1 MLCEYCQLWC
11 CKNIIIIVHK
21 INVTIITCLQENWE
35 NMLMFLRY
43 SDLMNLWKYK
53 WHCKTIFDI
62 IACVVVRILWE
73 YCKTT
78 VRQWPWDGSIHHSTN
93 LFKKETLEKN
103 CSHSSFTL
111 RLRHLRKH
119 FTWKDKKNILLCSDH
134 WCTSAV
140 EYDSSWWF
148 PLLHLDIETFG
159 IISSSSNRALDF
171 ENLGG
176 QEVKTSLKTLRS
188 DCCNA
193 FNIRDI
199 HLHNFCLFGTS
210 PSSISMC
217 HLTKARK
224 IPQLILNFRRECWW
238 SWCFELT

>member
-1 MLCEYCQLWC
+1 M
-11 CKNIIIIVHK
+11 
-21 INVTIITCLQENWE
+21 
-35 NMLMFLRY
+35 
-43 SDLMNLWKYK
+43 
-53 WHCKTIFDI
+53 
-62 IACVVVRILWE
+62 RILQNNGAAVALRWFYPPQHQFVQE
-73 YCKTT
+73 RDSREKLLPFY
-78 VRQWPWDGSIHHSTN
+78 IHFEIAPFEEAFY
-93 LFKKETLEKN
+93 LKGQ
-103 CSHSSFTL
+103 
-111 RLRHLRKH
+111 
-119 FTWKDKKNILLCSDH
+119 KNILLCSDH

-217 HLTKARK
+217 NLTNWFW
-224 IPQLILNFRRECWW
+224 ILNGSADEVDVLSWPKAPGRKGQLWTWLKFWLCISSW
-238 SWCFELT
+238 SVSRW

>member
-1 MLCEYCQLWC
+1 M
-11 CKNIIIIVHK
+11 
-21 INVTIITCLQENWE
+21 
-35 NMLMFLRY
+35 
-43 SDLMNLWKYK
+43 
-53 WHCKTIFDI
+53 
-62 IACVVVRILWE
+62 RILQNNGAAVALRWFYPPQHQFVQE
-73 YCKTT
+73 RDSREKLLPFYIHFEIAPFEEAFYLKGQKIFSCLLTT
-78 VRQWPWDGSIHHSTN
+78 CAYSI
-93 LFKKETLEKN
+93 
-103 CSHSSFTL
+103 
-111 RLRHLRKH
+111 
-119 FTWKDKKNILLCSDH
+119 
-134 WCTSAV
+134 
-140 EYDSSWWF
+140 YDSSWWF

>member
-11 CKNIIIIVHK
+11 CKNIVIIVHK
-21 INVTIITCLQENWE
+21 INVTIILSLQENCE

-43 SDLMNLWKYK
+43 SDMMNFWKYQ

-103 CSHSSFTL
+103 CSHSTFTL

-119 FTWKDKKNILLCSDH
+119 FTWKDKKYFDVFRPLVHFSCSI
-134 WCTSAV
+134 
-140 EYDSSWWF
+140 YDSSWWF
-148 PLLHLDIETFG
+148 PLLDLDIETFG

-171 ENLGG
+171 ENLGE

-224 IPQLILNFRRECWW
+224 IPPIDSEF
-238 SWCFELT
+238 LTGVLMKLMFWAT